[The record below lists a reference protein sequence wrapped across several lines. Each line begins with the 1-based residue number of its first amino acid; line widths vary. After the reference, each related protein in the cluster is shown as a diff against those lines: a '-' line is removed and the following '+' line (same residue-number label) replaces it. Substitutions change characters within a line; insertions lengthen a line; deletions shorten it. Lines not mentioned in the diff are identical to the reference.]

1 MTSKNTV
8 ELRLGKKVVAEVNKD
23 EMGRLRSLIE
33 SFVEIRNDDTMWEP
47 VNDTLPCFDAFDKA
61 LKSSGIAK
69 TDSFDVFD
77 KATLWYTNGKGD
89 SMKIMTVWNKGF

>member
-1 MTSKNTV
+1 MDKV

-47 VNDTLPCFDAFDKA
+47 VNDKLPCFDAFDKT

-89 SMKIMTVWNKGF
+89 SMKVMTVWNKGF

>member
-1 MTSKNTV
+1 MNKV
-8 ELRLGKKVVAEVNKD
+8 ELRLGKKVVAEVNED

-33 SFVEIRNDDTMWEP
+33 SFRDIRNDDTMWEP
-47 VNDTLPCFDAFDKA
+47 VNDKLPCFDAFDKV

-89 SMKIMTVWNKGF
+89 SVKVMTVWNKGF

>member
-1 MTSKNTV
+1 MNKV
-8 ELRLGKKVVAEVNKD
+8 ELRLGKKVIAEVNKD

-47 VNDTLPCFDAFDKA
+47 VNDTLPCFDAFEKT

>member
-1 MTSKNTV
+1 MNKV
-8 ELRLGKKVVAEVNKD
+8 ELRLGKKVIAEVSKD
-23 EMGRLRSLIE
+23 EMGKMRSLIE
-33 SFVEIRNDDTMWEP
+33 SFRDIRNDDTMWEP
-47 VNDTLPCFDAFDKA
+47 VNDKLPCFDAFDKA

-89 SMKIMTVWNKGF
+89 SLLLMTVWNKGF